1 MTRDPRRQTYEI
13 RVRGHLG
20 PKMLR
25 AFEALSAQLDG
36 EDTLLRGFLPDQAAL
51 YGVIARLEALGLELV
66 ELRCLAGCAEDQ
78 PPAPP
83 PPPRPPPLPAP
94 PPSPAPSPGSRPARR
109 SR

>member
-78 PPAPP
+78 PPPPLPAPL
-83 PPPRPPPLPAP
+83 PPPLPAP

>member
-83 PPPRPPPLPAP
+83 PPPLPPP

>member
-83 PPPRPPPLPAP
+83 PPPLPPPLPAP